1 MQNKCKRICGRQPDI
16 KQILTT
22 ERVQQIST
30 VLSPVRAGYFL
41 SSLFKTFFRN
51 VNKEII

>member
-30 VLSPVRAGYFL
+30 VLSPVRAGYFCL
-41 SSLFKTFFRN
+41 VFLKHFSGTLTRK
-51 VNKEII
+51 